1 MLAMT
6 IDPNQ
11 FGVESWISPGTAAG
25 GNAAGGGTAT
35 GAGGISS
42 ESCGRPIPSP
52 GVFEA
57 VFGTSSF
64 SGLGAGAAGVGSQI
78 LDKHQSIDEKYL
90 NPRTAPKEVKCSSL
104 AVIAFLHC

>member
-1 MLAMT
+1 MT
-6 IDPNQ
+6 INTNQ

-64 SGLGAGAAGVGSQI
+64 SGLGAGAAGAGAGAGATGALSTGTVSTDGRAATLAGSFHFI
-78 LDKHQSIDEKYL
+78 PVSF
-90 NPRTAPKEVKCSSL
+90 A
-104 AVIAFLHC
+104 